1 MSLIY
6 TRFDWRN
13 DRTFK
18 AAPGQEIEEEIYEQM
33 LNCMPP
39 HRLPRNEITADYIGG
54 FLVGE
59 PYDFDPETGH
69 TRYAAFGRRDGKFY
83 FIGYMPR
90 NQY

>member
-1 MSLIY
+1 MDTIY

-13 DRTFK
+13 DNTFK
-18 AAPGQEIEEEIYEQM
+18 AAHGQEIEEEIYNHM

-39 HRLPRNEITADYIGG
+39 HTLPKNELTSGYIGG

-59 PYDFDPETGH
+59 PYDFDPEYGCL
-69 TRYAAFGRRDGKFY
+69 RYAAFGRRNGKFY

-90 NQY
+90 

>member
-1 MSLIY
+1 MNTIY

-13 DRTFK
+13 DRNFK
-18 AAPGQEIEEEIYEQM
+18 AAPGQEIEESIYDQM

-39 HRLPRNEITADYIGG
+39 HRLPRNEQTEDYIAG

-59 PYDFDPETGH
+59 PYDFDPETGR
-69 TRYAAFGRRDGKFY
+69 TRYAAFGRRNGKYY

-90 NQY
+90 